1 MKTDN
6 CIIKHPELINNKRIL
21 EKFLLNNTIE
31 YMVIPIW
38 NFEKASMSRVNLGGV
53 NGGDG
58 SIAGGFGRQIIMKI
72 NYSFIIKNEPL
83 LRMDGKIWHINNF
96 LDFDKMIS
104 NQEYLYNKLIAIFEK
119 YKISLTVFKEAYI
132 KADNHQKK

>member
-1 MKTDN
+1 LYY
-6 CIIKHPELINNKRIL
+6 KHPELIDNKRIL

-31 YMVIPIW
+31 YMVIPIR
-38 NFEKASMSRVNLGGV
+38 NFEKAAMSRANLGGV

-58 SIAGGFGRQIIMKI
+58 SIAGGLWKAN
-72 NYSFIIKNEPL
+72 NYEDQLQFYYKKMSLYLECMVKYDIFTI
-83 LRMDGKIWHINNF
+83 F

-132 KADNHQKK
+132 KADNHQKKIV